1 MPLALTLQEVADA
14 LELGN
19 SDLKFLFTKNEVDDE
34 MQAMFYHSKVNT
46 VARFTAIVK
55 DADDLKELIKVEFG
69 VDSMA
74 TLVNRVRVSNV
85 VISFNTA
92 VQRVLKQAEEEGELA
107 AKNLVKPMPATE
119 WAAMREAWQTKF
131 WPIDDDLV
139 PARCYLERKAEEV
152 EQNEYKA
159 EALTSVLTRDQD
171 DPEVLTPVW
180 STTGSLAMRKGAQAI
195 DEPNNPEQLRKR
207 LKVLGLAVMFLGLKH
222 SNRAYLQG
230 YTPQTT
236 EDYLTYLLSD
246 NCFYLQG
253 KSAEGF
259 TINGPSWAQLMI
271 YEFQIRKKAWA
282 LVNSGKCKRFV
293 EALELAWQD
302 NCVKERFLVTPVAL
316 SAGSGSKRSHVP
328 DSDAGA
334 GKAGTTKKAKGSG
347 KASKKGGGK
356 GASGKG
362 GKSGKA
368 AERLGMQSKTPD
380 GVNICYGYNDWN
392 TRCRNK
398 GCRFAHV
405 CGLCYG
411 KHPLYACKPGNQSE
425 TQGSGQGK
433 Q

>member
-1 MPLALTLQEVADA
+1 MTPAEVTAA

-34 MQAMFYHSKVNT
+34 LQAMFFHSKVNT

-55 DADDLKELIKVEFG
+55 DADDLKELVKAEFG
-69 VDSMA
+69 IDAMVS
-74 TLVNRVRVSNV
+74 LENRVRVSNV
-85 VISFNTA
+85 VISYNTA

-107 AKNLVKPMPATE
+107 AKNLVKPMPTTE
-119 WAAMREAWQTKF
+119 WAAMREAWQAKF
-131 WPIDDDLV
+131 WAIDDDLV

-159 EALTSVLTRDQD
+159 EALTSVLTKDQD
-171 DPEVLTPVW
+171 DPEILTPVW
-180 STTGSLAMRKGAQAI
+180 STTGALAMRKGAQAVE
-195 DEPNNPEQLRKR
+195 EPHNPEQLRKR

-222 SNRAYLQG
+222 SNRQYLQG

-236 EDYLTYLLSD
+236 EDYLTYLLSE
-246 NCFYLQG
+246 NCYYLQG

-259 TINGPSWAQLMI
+259 TINGPSWAQLLL

-282 LVNSGKCKRFV
+282 LINSGKSKRFV
-293 EALELAWQD
+293 DALELAWQD
-302 NCVKERFLVTPVAL
+302 SCVKERYLVTPVAL
-316 SAGSGSKRSHVP
+316 SSSSGSKRTMTTDP
-328 DSDAGA
+328 GT
-334 GKAGTTKKAKGSG
+334 GKGGVTKKAKGGGGG

-356 GASGKG
+356 GGNS
-362 GKSGKA
+362 GKSGKT

-380 GVNICYGYNDWN
+380 GLNICYGYNDFN

-398 GCRFAHV
+398 GCRFEHC

-411 KHPLYACKPGNQSE
+411 KHPLYACKPGNHSE
-425 TQGSGQGK
+425 TQGSGTGK
-433 Q
+433 S